1 MSAIQRPSLLSSA
14 PSSCPEN
21 CTTTPKTQIKVSW
34 IYTFQIFEH
43 LNCYSTEFDISV
55 CSFFYFDFICL
66 EINGATAGNIGPQF
80 TYVLG
85 YAWYLVRMI
94 RT

>member
-1 MSAIQRPSLLSSA
+1 MSASQRPSLLSSA

-21 CTTTPKTQIKVSW
+21 CTTAPKTQIKVSW

-66 EINGATAGNIGPQF
+66 EINGATAGNVGPQF
-80 TYVLG
+80 TCWAMLG
-85 YAWYLVRMI
+85 I
-94 RT
+94 